1 MPPFDV
7 WPSKP
12 NNASADP
19 PAPKPKPKSKSK
31 PPQTATKVPPPTTQR
46 RSEEDELCSEDDE
59 LDISDGGGGKTGGAR
74 RPYRIPRKTTP
85 PIQRSV
91 GSGSAAA
98 GSRTSELGDGRG
110 RNGIGGWATQGYTR
124 HESDQTHDDDGG
136 WLGSSSGVG
145 EATPKGWE
153 RRWSHGQP
161 GKFYYANQTLQR
173 TIKPDLMEFC
183 VEKSINV
190 NDPAAIDRAH
200 MQLTEINAK
209 QCRCTALGS
218 TRCVVR
224 CPLVRCT
231 RSTARVARLRCCRF
245 GSTTPIKKRFR
256 HAPLGPDQCGACA
269 KPVLQDSHRHQCTLC
284 SQVLHS
290 SRLMCLDAGALM
302 SSLIAHDGLFY
313 CSKECQARS
322 ADDREDDSPPI
333 TRQASR
339 R

>member
-1 MPPFDV
+1 
-7 WPSKP
+7 
-12 NNASADP
+12 
-19 PAPKPKPKSKSK
+19 
-31 PPQTATKVPPPTTQR
+31 
-46 RSEEDELCSEDDE
+46 
-59 LDISDGGGGKTGGAR
+59 
-74 RPYRIPRKTTP
+74 
-85 PIQRSV
+85 
-91 GSGSAAA
+91 
-98 GSRTSELGDGRG
+98 
-110 RNGIGGWATQGYTR
+110 
-124 HESDQTHDDDGG
+124 
-136 WLGSSSGVG
+136 
-145 EATPKGWE
+145 
-153 RRWSHGQP
+153 
-161 GKFYYANQTLQR
+161 
-173 TIKPDLMEFC
+173 MEFC

-200 MQLTEINAK
+200 MQLSEINAK

-224 CPLVRCT
+224 CPLVRCP

-245 GSTTPIKKRFR
+245 GSAPPMKKRFR

-269 KPVLQDSHRHQCTLC
+269 KPVLQDSHRHQCTSCL
-284 SQVLHS
+284 QVLHS